1 MTNAS
6 VVDATR
12 IFSGRICAENSI
24 GDRALRK
31 WVQRGVFP
39 PPDGNLFGRN
49 YWNAA
54 TYHQWLADVAAGKYR
69 LARRPG
75 NLRNPETVTA

>member
-1 MTNAS
+1 MTS
-6 VVDATR
+6 TPIVDATR
-12 IFSGRICAENSI
+12 IFAARVCSENSI

-31 WVQRGVFP
+31 WIQRGVFP
-39 PPDGNLFGRN
+39 PPDGNLLGRN
-49 YWNAA
+49 FWNAA

-75 NLRNPETVTA
+75 NLRNPEAVTA

>member
-1 MTNAS
+1 MTNTSA
-6 VVDATR
+6 VDATR
-12 IFSGRICAENSI
+12 IFAARVCSENSI

-31 WVQRGVFP
+31 WIQRGVFP

-75 NLRNPETVTA
+75 HLRNPEAVTA